1 MNNISIG
8 LVLVYSVST
17 ALLLAL
23 CFSEGL
29 SRYLK
34 IFLVVSVTALY
45 FVSWYGYQ
53 ATLGW
58 PTKEMLPDKFRV
70 IWITLEEPDKIR
82 KTPGT
87 IAFWVRRLD
96 EAGLAYGRP
105 RSHSIPWSE
114 EAAEAAQEAL
124 DNLGKGELLNGR
136 MSRDLAPPADDVE
149 SEIQTSDTG
158 KTPQNEEGSS
168 PNFEF
173 FKVVPPSLPAKSI

>member
-8 LVLVYSVST
+8 LVLIYSVST

-23 CFSEGL
+23 CFSDRL
-29 SRYLK
+29 SRSLK
-34 IFLVVSVTALY
+34 IIMVVSVTALY
-45 FVSWYGYQ
+45 FVAWYGYQ

-58 PTKEMLPDKFRV
+58 PTKEMLPDNFRV
-70 IWITLEEPDKIR
+70 IWITLEEPDKTR
-82 KTPGT
+82 KTPGM

-105 RSHSIPWSE
+105 RAHSIPWSE

-136 MSRDLAPPADDVE
+136 MSRDLAPTADDVE
-149 SEIQTSDTG
+149 PETHAFDTG
-158 KTPQNEEGSS
+158 KTLQNEDGSS
-168 PNFEF
+168 PNFEL
-173 FKVVPPSLPAKSI
+173 FKVVPPSLPAKTI